1 MTTLLTK
8 TSAKLDK
15 SQNDEYL
22 NAVMYLDPLYN
33 KQVCKGASKGCKES
47 CLINSGRMI
56 MDNAKQARKNRT
68 AMYFNQ
74 KELFTMQLQ
83 GEIAQYLNKA
93 IKQGKKLAVRLNGTS
108 DLDWS
113 DIYKAFPMVQ
123 FYEYTKRVDLAKK
136 LKSIDNVHITFS
148 KHENHTVKNVKYML
162 DKGINVA
169 VVFDDKQAPKHWEGL
184 PVIDGDK
191 HDRRFEDKSGHIIGL
206 KLKGTNAIKTI
217 ARRTGFAV

>member
-56 MDNAKQARKNRT
+56 MESATNARYNRT

-74 KELFTMQLQ
+74 RELFTMQLQ
-83 GEIAQYLNKA
+83 GEIAQHLNKA
-93 IKQGKKLAVRLNGTS
+93 IKQGKKLAIRLNGTS
-108 DLDWS
+108 DLDWTQ
-113 DIYKAFPMVQ
+113 IYKAFPMVQ

-206 KLKGTNAIKTI
+206 KLKGTKAVKAI
-217 ARRTGFAV
+217 ARKTGFAV